1 MNDPVLAALDLPEA
15 LRQQLREYRSRKDEL
30 GRSTANVHL
39 LDHPEREPLVLK
51 VEPQS
56 PVGELAD
63 EAARLRWLRQ
73 QNLACPEVLAF
84 EIAPAHSFLLMT
96 RLPGQDLA
104 SAVGTLTP
112 ERIVDILATALKSM
126 HAIDPAS
133 CPFDHRLEFRIEDA
147 RKRVEAGAVD
157 EEDFDEEREG
167 RTAQG
172 VFEELLRLKPES
184 EDIVVTHGD
193 ACLPNFMAD
202 KDAFSGFID
211 CGRLGLADRHQD
223 LALACWSIRYNLGE
237 EWVQPF
243 LDIYGGPTVDEAK
256 ITYYRLLDEFF

>member
-39 LDHPEREPLVLK
+39 LDHPKLGPLVLK

-96 RLPGQDLA
+96 RLPGQD
-104 SAVGTLTP
+104 
-112 ERIVDILATALKSM
+112 RKST
-126 HAIDPAS
+126 
-133 CPFDHRLEFRIEDA
+133 RLN
-147 RKRVEAGAVD
+147 
-157 EEDFDEEREG
+157 
-167 RTAQG
+167 
-172 VFEELLRLKPES
+172 S
-184 EDIVVTHGD
+184 
-193 ACLPNFMAD
+193 
-202 KDAFSGFID
+202 
-211 CGRLGLADRHQD
+211 
-223 LALACWSIRYNLGE
+223 
-237 EWVQPF
+237 
-243 LDIYGGPTVDEAK
+243 
-256 ITYYRLLDEFF
+256 

>member
-1 MNDPVLAALDLPEA
+1 
-15 LRQQLREYRSRKDEL
+15 
-30 GRSTANVHL
+30 
-39 LDHPEREPLVLK
+39 
-51 VEPQS
+51 QS

-104 SAVGTLTP
+104 SAVGTLAP
-112 ERIVDILATALKSM
+112 ERIVDILASALKSM

-133 CPFDHRLEFRIEDA
+133 CPFDHRLEVRIEDA

-157 EEDFDEEREG
+157 EEDFEEGREG

-172 VFEELLRLKPES
+172 GFEALVGLNAAS
-184 EDIVVTHGD
+184 EDIVVTDGD
-193 ACLPNFMAD
+193 ACLPTFMAD

-211 CGRLGLADRHQD
+211 CRRRGLADGHQD
-223 LALACWSIRYNLGE
+223 LALA
-237 EWVQPF
+237 
-243 LDIYGGPTVDEAK
+243 
-256 ITYYRLLDEFF
+256 